1 MGMDGMAGEQ
11 DLEERGYEATS
22 GDPAVIDDEG
32 FAHRSLNDP
41 DANDPDTNGPGTN
54 GSDTNGPT
62 NDTDANDTDAN
73 DPASGESGSV
83 ISLDSLE
90 DRDCD
95 GIGALHDVEA
105 EAGDDEELDDLF
117 DLDEAEA
124 RELGADI
131 VGDQRDEPR
140 LT

>member
-1 MGMDGMAGEQ
+1 MGMDGMASEQ
-11 DLEERGYEATS
+11 DLEERRHEAAS
-22 GDPAVIDDEG
+22 GDPTAVDDEG
-32 FAHRSLNDP
+32 FAHRSLRDP
-41 DANDPDTNGPGTN
+41 DASEPAANGLE
-54 GSDTNGPT
+54 
-62 NDTDANDTDAN
+62 ANDLEAN
-73 DPASGESGSV
+73 DPATGESGSM
-83 ISLDSLE
+83 ISLDALE

-117 DLDEAEA
+117 DLDETAA
-124 RELGADI
+124 RELGADF